1 MPCSAGSKEPHAIE
15 EAIQQAMQA
24 AQQACLPL
32 PLPHP
37 ANALPP
43 CPGARLMGACVLR
56 RQLALVPTLVLAS
69 LIVFVTIRMIP
80 GDVIDLMLSQNDID
94 ADKLSREQLVQALG
108 LGRSMPEQYLRWVW
122 ALLHGDL
129 GNSLWQSTPVLDGV
143 LARLPVTLELGAM
156 ALVIGLSLALGLA
169 GPHRPVHHHLPTAA
183 GA

>member
-1 MPCSAGSKEPHAIE
+1 M
-15 EAIQQAMQA
+15 
-24 AQQACLPL
+24 
-32 PLPHP
+32 
-37 ANALPP
+37 
-43 CPGARLMGACVLR
+43 RACVLR

-80 GDVIDLMLSQNDID
+80 GDVIDLMLSQNDIG

-129 GNSLWQSTPVLDGV
+129 GNSLWQSTPVLDGL

-156 ALVIGLSLALGLA
+156 ALVIGLSLALGLGGCRALGRGPDPKPNSLLA